1 MLCSTPFCSI
11 PVASVFAGLL
21 GILIN
26 FKIGVSIHR
35 FAQSAVLA
43 GGGCPSSLCC
53 AAVAVPRVS
62 SFLCHLTTFRYVFH
76 PLPRALLL
84 GSCHLLSWHCV
95 ININNLKEAL
105 AGPDEY

>member
-1 MLCSTPFCSI
+1 MR
-11 PVASVFAGLL
+11 V
-21 GILIN
+21 LI
-26 FKIGVSIHR
+26 HTL
-35 FAQSAVLA
+35 AQSAVLA
-43 GGGCPSSLCC
+43 REGCTGSLCH

-95 ININNLKEAL
+95 INMNSFKETL